1 MYSTASLP
9 SIDTMLVVSIVCPAF
24 NEVAVLPLFHDA
36 LIKTLGKSLW
46 PGIWEI
52 IYVDD
57 GSTDQTWETML
68 RLIEDV
74 PGAKAIRLARNAGQQ
89 HAMTAGIEHARG
101 EAVVTMD
108 TDLQH
113 PPELIFDLVKE
124 WENGATVVQTVR
136 LDDPNLSY
144 FKRITSR
151 MFGNVMGWLSGL
163 DVRPGAAD
171 FRLMDRSAVN
181 SLNNMHDNPRL
192 MRAAVASLKCPTRY
206 IDYHP
211 RDRAAG
217 VSKYGLQKM
226 MQLAVQGVW
235 TYSQDLRLA
244 LKCFG
249 VASVLIIVGSIPFV
263 YKISDYR
270 ITIGL
275 GILGASLSLW
285 MLSIIGMHKQRKS
298 DHIPSRKSNSPRYVV
313 KAIVSS
319 GFRASNAIDVNHQ
332 VELSIVA

>member
-9 SIDTMLVVSIVCPAF
+9 SIDPMLVISIVCPAF
-24 NEVAVLPLFHDA
+24 NEDTVLPLFHDA

-101 EAVVTMD
+101 KAVVTMD

-136 LDDPNLSY
+136 LDDPKLSY

-181 SLNNMHDNPRL
+181 SLNNMQDNPRL

-206 IDYHP
+206 IDYQP
-211 RDRAAG
+211 RNRAAG
-217 VSKYGLQKM
+217 VSKYGIRKM
-226 MQLAVQGVW
+226 IQLAIQGIW
-235 TYSQDLRLA
+235 TYSHKLKVA
-244 LKCFG
+244 FKCFG
-249 VASVLIIVGSIPFV
+249 VASVLAIVGAILFIC
-263 YKISDYR
+263 KISDYR
-270 ITIGL
+270 IIIGL
-275 GILGASLSLW
+275 GILCVSLSLW
-285 MLSIIGMHKQRKS
+285 ILSTISMHKQRKS
-298 DHIPSRKSNSPRYVV
+298 DHIPSRKTNTPRYVV

-319 GFRASNAIDVNHQ
+319 RFRASNSLDVNHQ
-332 VELSIVA
+332 TELSIVA